1 MNVID
6 FALRMRDYASGPLRN
21 FGAAANQAFSR
32 ANSAM
37 GGLGQRNQALGSS
50 FAELQNRMRQAEAT
64 IRNSTIPSQIA
75 EARRELAALQRQA
88 ASHPGGDGGG
98 RIGGGRM
105 GGGGGGLG
113 VMGVAMG
120 GMLASGIMAG
130 ATAAVGFLQDSV
142 QAAFDRQKV
151 QTSFNVL
158 AGSQQAGELVTK
170 QLVDLQK
177 NTILGAEV
185 FKQAQTLMG
194 FGFKSTEVADNLRML
209 GDVAMGD
216 KDKLGSL
223 TLALSQ
229 VRAGGKLTGQDML
242 QFINAG
248 FNPMAQMAETTGKSM
263 AALKKEM
270 ESGKISYQMVADAF
284 KSATSEGGRYNNM
297 LGKIAETPAG
307 KMAQLSGAWDE
318 FKVKAGNAFMP
329 LITGALTLANKLMP
343 IIDNFMAPLGNA
355 ISNIVNGF
363 REATNATSG
372 FMGYAQ
378 TIKTLFV
385 DHIFPV
391 IGKIWG
397 LIKNIATSIYD
408 AINSSE
414 LLKDI
419 FSGIGKIFGV
429 IWDVLGWIIDG
440 ISWVWDKLKPI
451 FEQIEIAYRMIKS
464 MLTGGEINLQV
475 NEKGELILPKE
486 EKKDRE
492 KENADRKSA
501 DEKMAAIMAENAKI
515 AESNKAS
522 AAAAESTISGGGPKV
537 LNITIGKFF
546 DNINIHPATMEQGV
560 ADVEKRVS
568 EMFSRV
574 LIQGATAK

>member
-50 FAELQNRMRQAEAT
+50 FAELQNRMRQVEAT

-88 ASHPGGDGGG
+88 ASHPGGDGG

-120 GMLASGIMAG
+120 GMIASGIMSG

-216 KDKLGSL
+216 KEKLGSL
-223 TLALSQ
+223 TLAFAQ

-248 FNPMAQMAETTGKSM
+248 FNPMQQMAETTGKSM

-270 ESGKISYQMVADAF
+270 EQGKISYQMVADAF
-284 KSATSEGGRYNNM
+284 KNATSEGGRYNNM
-297 LGKIAETPAG
+297 LAKIAETPAG

-343 IIDNFMAPLGNA
+343 IIDNFMTPLGQA

-363 REATNATSG
+363 NNATTATSG
-372 FMGYAQ
+372 FMSYLQ

-385 DHIFPV
+385 EHIFPV
-391 IGKIWG
+391 ISKIWG
-397 LIKNIATSIYD
+397 LIKDIAASIYD
-408 AINSSE
+408 AVDSSE
-414 LLKDI
+414 LLKDV
-419 FSGIGKIFGV
+419 FSLLGTIFGGM
-429 IWDVLGWIIDG
+429 WDALGLIVDG
-440 ISWVWDKLKPI
+440 IKWIWDKLKPV
-451 FEQIEIAYRMIKS
+451 FEQIEIAYRMYKS
-464 MLTGGEINLQV
+464 LFTGEKMKLEV
-475 NEKGELILPKE
+475 NSKGELILPKE
-486 EKKDRE
+486 EKKAKD
-492 KENADRKSA
+492 KESADKKSA
-501 DEKMAAIMAENAKI
+501 DDKMATLLAENAKI
-515 AESNKAS
+515 AQSNSAS

-560 ADVEKRVS
+560 ADIERKVS